1 MFFSLFNISNAYF
14 SSASRCSLKLHTT
27 AKLLANVLLYH
38 QKLGASFHNVDS
50 TLLNMLCVTFAQYY
64 TWKAVFKPS
73 DKLYFSKLFSKRTR
87 LTHLLLIFASLFIPG
102 RSQGI
107 DLSKK
112 RSSEK
117 AKPRR
122 WTQRKLYLEEYD
134 DEVGDREM
142 YQKESHPRFS
152 MVHKTLPDRGTL
164 KKEMK
169 KSNTSF

>member
-1 MFFSLFNISNAYF
+1 MFFSLFNISNAQF

-27 AKLLANVLLYH
+27 TVKLLANVLLYH

-73 DKLYFSKLFSKRTR
+73 DKLYFSKLFAKRTR
-87 LTHLLLIFASLFIPG
+87 LIHLLLIFASLFIPG

-112 RSSEK
+112 KIFRKGKTAKMDTTEAIPGRVWRWGRRSRDVSEGESSEIFHG
-117 AKPRR
+117 P
-122 WTQRKLYLEEYD
+122 
-134 DEVGDREM
+134 
-142 YQKESHPRFS
+142 
-152 MVHKTLPDRGTL
+152 
-164 KKEMK
+164 
-169 KSNTSF
+169 